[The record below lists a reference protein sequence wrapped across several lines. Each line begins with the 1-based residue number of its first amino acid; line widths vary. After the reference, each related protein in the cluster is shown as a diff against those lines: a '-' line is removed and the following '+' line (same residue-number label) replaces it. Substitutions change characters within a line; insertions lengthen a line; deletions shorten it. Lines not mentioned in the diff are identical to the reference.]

1 MLSDKSLDFEDTPS
15 GLPSGLN
22 EKLNYQMRPLSP
34 DKEGTSKEGRELKIT
49 DDRDG
54 EPNK

>member
-1 MLSDKSLDFEDTPS
+1 VFSDKSLGLEDTPS

-34 DKEGTSKEGRELKIT
+34 DKEGTSKEGRELKAT
-49 DDRDG
+49 DDRDD
-54 EPNK
+54 EPDR